1 MRRPG
6 NKSGVYFNRVYRRTP
21 PGRPIV
27 TPFGTN
33 RSSPHPIEPS
43 SASKRRDTR
52 DSNASRWRA

>member
-6 NKSGVYFNRVYRRTP
+6 NKFGVYFNRVYRRTP

-33 RSSPHPIEPS
+33 RSLPHPMEP
-43 SASKRRDTR
+43 ASKRRDTR
-52 DSNASRWRA
+52 NLNASRWRA